1 MIIIPM
7 AGLSSRF
14 ANAGYK
20 LPKYMLKAND
30 KTLFSYSIKSFSS
43 YFDTQKFIFICNSY
57 DGVKNFIDAETNL
70 LGIKNYQII
79 ILDEHTKGQAETV
92 FKGLASISEDN
103 ESPITIF
110 NIDTFRPGF
119 KFHIEFL
126 KSEIDG
132 YLEVFK
138 GEGNNWSYILPDPVI
153 KNKVIKTAEKNQ
165 ISNLCC
171 TGIYSFKS
179 INLFNQ
185 AFNEYKDVAFKS
197 MGLKE
202 LFVAPMYNILIKKN
216 YNIKYTEIP
225 RKDVIFFGTPS
236 EYETFILGSFE

>member
-1 MIIIPM
+1 MIVIPM

-14 ANAGYK
+14 ANAGYQ
-20 LPKYMLKAND
+20 LPKYMLKANN
-30 KTLFSYSIKSFSS
+30 KTLFSYSLKSFTN
-43 YFDTQKFIFICNSY
+43 YYETQEFIFIGHDY
-57 DGVKNFIDAETNL
+57 DGVKDFIDLETKL
-70 LGIKNYQII
+70 LGIKNYQIV
-79 ILDEHTKGQAETV
+79 LLNEQTNGQAETV

-119 KFHIEFL
+119 KFPIEFL
-126 KSEIDG
+126 KADIDG

-138 GEGNNWSYILPDPVI
+138 GDGNNWSYVLPDPII
-153 KNKVIKTAEKNQ
+153 KNKVIKTAEKNP

-171 TGIYSFKS
+171 TGMYYFNS
-179 INLFNQ
+179 ISLFNH
-185 AFNEYKDVAFKS
+185 AFDEYKHVALKS

-202 LFVAPMYNILIKKN
+202 LFVAPMYNILIEQN

-225 RKDVIFFGTPS
+225 KNDVIFFGTPP
-236 EYETFILGSFE
+236 EYEAFLLESFE

>member
-1 MIIIPM
+1 MIVIPM

-14 ANAGYK
+14 TNAGYK
-20 LPKYMLKAND
+20 RPKYMLKANS
-30 KTLFSYSIKSFSS
+30 KTLFSYSLKSFAN
-43 YFDTQKFIFICNSY
+43 YFETQKFIFIGHDY
-57 DGVKNFIDAETNL
+57 DGVKDFINVETKL
-70 LGIKNYQII
+70 LGIKNYQIV
-79 ILDEHTKGQAETV
+79 LLNEQTKGQAETV

-119 KFHIEFL
+119 KFPKEFL
-126 KSEIDG
+126 MADADG

-138 GEGNNWSYILPDPVI
+138 GDGNNWSYVLPDPII
-153 KNKVIKTAEKNQ
+153 KNKVIKTAEKNP

-185 AFNEYKDVAFKS
+185 AFDEYKYVALKS

-216 YNIKYTEIP
+216 YNIKYTEISK
-225 RKDVIFFGTPS
+225 KDVIFFGTPS
-236 EYETFILGSFE
+236 EYEAFLLELF